1 MCCHLLWLPPI
12 KILRQCQTNQTWD
25 SKSWF
30 TVLTWLEILIWILD
44 LMLVYQ
50 YFQIL
55 CTQDRQTRVISRDAS
70 ASKYIIPTLSSL
82 WTSWEQGSEP
92 VFGKGSSVITFKD
105 TTVSA
110 MQKAK
115 GLVSQLC
122 NQLQHSSRTEVGCG
136 LRRHIYPTP
145 VTLLILQL
153 DQFILAVAGSTV

>member
-30 TVLTWLEILIWILD
+30 TVLTWLEILVWILD
-44 LMLVYQ
+44 LMLVYR

-55 CTQDRQTRVISRDAS
+55 CKQDRQTRVISRDAS

-92 VFGKGSSVITFKD
+92 VLGKGSSVITFKD

-110 MQKAK
+110 MQEGK
-115 GLVSQLC
+115 GLVISIHKLNTVLLCISSQFGSVRYGWEL
-122 NQLQHSSRTEVGCG
+122 LG
-136 LRRHIYPTP
+136 L
-145 VTLLILQL
+145 VWL
-153 DQFILAVAGSTV
+153 GTV